1 MAKTHRQLLFRWKK
15 KKTAESQGSALQFAT
30 GMNKK
35 SRLWGF
41 FLFLFFFF
49 FVRKISRPLSAP
61 SLHIH
66 TRRSGELQKNR
77 HGNHKA
83 WIVKRHK
90 ESPIPILNSHLA
102 MKQQNDT
109 W

>member
-1 MAKTHRQLLFRWKK
+1 ME

-35 SRLWGF
+35 SHLGGCGLF
-41 FLFLFFFF
+41 FLYVLVFFKKNIQTIQCTFL
-49 FVRKISRPLSAP
+49 AHT
-61 SLHIH
+61 HIRTH
-66 TRRSGELQKNR
+66 RSGELQNNR

-83 WIVKRHK
+83 WIVKRDR

-109 W
+109 R